1 MKSLTRTSVG
11 YAAGAVSELGKRR
24 PLLRRLGL
32 ALAILTFFA
41 GPAKAQPVV
50 ASKSDLRFSFAAGGK
65 ADGYVRVA
73 PNDVYDRD
81 RGYGFEPD
89 AKIEAVE
96 RGGEDALHSGYC
108 TSARPF
114 YFSVAVPEGNYRVTV
129 TLGDRF
135 GPSTTTI
142 KAELRRLMLENV
154 QTEPGKFVTRTF
166 SVNVRR
172 PQITGGGQVK
182 LKARERAAEAW
193 NWDEKLTLE
202 FNGAH
207 PCLAALS
214 IARTDDAIT
223 VYLLGD
229 STVCD
234 QPAEPWNSWGQ
245 MLPRFFTD
253 GVAVA
258 NHAESGE
265 SLRSS
270 LGARRLD
277 KVVST
282 MKAGDYLF
290 IQFGHNDMKQHGPG
304 VGAFGNYRADLKR
317 FIAAARGRGGIPVL
331 VTSMNR
337 NRLDSSGKVVNTLGD
352 YPDAV
357 RRAAE
362 EENVPL
368 IDLNAMSK
376 TLYEALGPQNVG
388 KAFQDGTHH
397 NNYGSYELAKCVV
410 EGIRSNRLGLA
421 KYIVGDSPRFDPAH
435 PDTVERFA
443 VPASRQRSTKAP
455 DGS

>member
-1 MKSLTRTSVG
+1 
-11 YAAGAVSELGKRR
+11 
-24 PLLRRLGL
+24 
-32 ALAILTFFA
+32 
-41 GPAKAQPVV
+41 
-50 ASKSDLRFSFAAGGK
+50 
-65 ADGYVRVA
+65 
-73 PNDVYDRD
+73 
-81 RGYGFEPD
+81 
-89 AKIEAVE
+89 
-96 RGGEDALHSGYC
+96 
-108 TSARPF
+108 
-114 YFSVAVPEGNYRVTV
+114 
-129 TLGDRF
+129 
-135 GPSTTTI
+135 
-142 KAELRRLMLENV
+142 MLENV
-154 QTEPGKFVTRTF
+154 HTEPGKFITRSF
-166 SVNVRR
+166 AVNVRR

-182 LKARERAAEAW
+182 LKDRERAAEAW

-202 FNGAH
+202 FNGAN

-223 VYLLGD
+223 VFLLGD

-245 MLPRFFTD
+245 MLPRFFTE

-277 KVVST
+277 KVIST

-290 IQFGHNDMKQHGPG
+290 IQYGHNDMKERGPG
-304 VGAFGNYRADLKR
+304 VGAFSNYRADLKK
-317 FIAAARGRGGIPVL
+317 FIRAVRNRGGIPVL
-331 VTSMNR
+331 VTPMNR

-376 TLYEALGPQNVG
+376 TFYEALGPQNVG

-421 KYIVGDSPRFDPAH
+421 KYIVDDLPRFDPAH
-435 PDTVERFA
+435 PDPLERFA
-443 VPASRQRSTKAP
+443 MPASPKRTSNAP

>member
-1 MKSLTRTSVG
+1 MI
-11 YAAGAVSELGKRR
+11 R
-24 PLLRRLGL
+24 PLVI
-32 ALAILTFFA
+32 ALAILPTLA
-41 GPAKAQPVV
+41 GAATAQSDAAAKRDY
-50 ASKSDLRFSFAAGGK
+50 KFSFVPCAT
-65 ADGYVRVA
+65 ADGYVPVA
-73 PNDVYDRD
+73 PNDVYNRD
-81 RGYGFEPD
+81 RGFGFEPD
-89 AKIEAVE
+89 AKIQAVV
-96 RGGEDALHSGYC
+96 RGGDDVLHSGYC

-114 YFSVAVPEGNYRVTV
+114 FFSVAVPEGNYRVTV
-129 TLGDRF
+129 TLGDRY

-154 QTEPGKFVTRTF
+154 HTAPGEFATRTF
-166 SVNVRR
+166 AVNVRR

-182 LKARERAAEAW
+182 LKGRERAAEAW

-214 IARTDDAIT
+214 IAKTDDAIT

-234 QPAEPWNSWGQ
+234 QSSEPWNSWGQ

-270 LGARRLD
+270 VGARRLD

-290 IQFGHNDMKQHGPG
+290 IQYGHNDMKERGPD
-304 VGAFGNYRADLKR
+304 VGAFSNYRANLKR
-317 FIAAARGRGGIPVL
+317 FIAAARRRGGIPVL
-331 VTSMNR
+331 ISPMNR

-352 YPDAV
+352 YPKAV
-357 RRAAE
+357 RRTAE

-421 KYIVGDSPRFDPAH
+421 KYIVDDLPRFDPAH
-435 PDTVERFA
+435 PDPVERFA
-443 VPASRQRSTKAP
+443 VPASPKRTANVP